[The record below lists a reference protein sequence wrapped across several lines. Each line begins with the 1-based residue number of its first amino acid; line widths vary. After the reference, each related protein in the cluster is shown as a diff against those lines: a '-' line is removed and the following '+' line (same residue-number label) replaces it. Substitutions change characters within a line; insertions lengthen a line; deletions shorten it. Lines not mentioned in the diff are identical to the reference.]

1 MSVAVGVVWRG
12 FVGFPL
18 CTEVVVVA
26 AVRVEITDVVGTG
39 VLGLDLIIVLC
50 SEGVFGPWV
59 GFLD

>member
-12 FVGFPL
+12 SIGFLL

-26 AVRVEITDVVGTG
+26 GVLVETTVVAGTG
-39 VLGLDLIIVLC
+39 VLGLDLVIVLC
-50 SEGVFGPWV
+50 CKGVYGLWV